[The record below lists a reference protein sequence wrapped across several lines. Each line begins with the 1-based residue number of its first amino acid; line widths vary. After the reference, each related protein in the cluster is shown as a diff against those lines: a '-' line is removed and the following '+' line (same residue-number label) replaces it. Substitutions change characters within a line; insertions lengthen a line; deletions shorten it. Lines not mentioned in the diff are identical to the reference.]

1 MKILII
7 SDLHYPY
14 AHKDSLDFL
23 KAVKSWLK
31 PDRVVNI
38 GDEVDYHAISFHD
51 KDPDLDNATQELLR
65 AREDIKKLEKVFPK
79 MDLLHSNHGSLVFR
93 KRKFYGLPDYI
104 IKDYADILDVN
115 KKKWKWH
122 DKILLTDK
130 FGSYYF
136 VHNMNKDPMKSSMS
150 IGTNLIQGHF
160 HTDFQIKYWSSP
172 EALRF
177 GMTVGCLI
185 DKDSL
190 AFAYSRVNIRRPIL
204 GCAVIED
211 GIPQLIPMV
220 LEKGNRW
227 TGKI

>member
-14 AHKDSLDFL
+14 AHKDSLPFL

-31 PDRVVNI
+31 PDKVINI

-51 KDPDLDNATQELLR
+51 KDPDLDNATQELLK
-65 AREDIKKLEKVFPK
+65 ARDDIKKLEKVFPK

-93 KRKFYGLPDYI
+93 KRKYHGLPDYI

-115 KKKWKWH
+115 KKNWKWH
-122 DKILLTDK
+122 DKLILHDK
-130 FGSYYF
+130 YGSYYF
-136 VHNMNKDPMKSSMS
+136 VHNMNKDPLKSSMS
-150 IGTNLIQGHF
+150 IGMNFIQGHY

-172 EALRF
+172 EALKW
-177 GMTVGCLI
+177 GLSVGCLI

-204 GCAVIED
+204 GCAYIED
-211 GIPQLIPMV
+211 GIPNLIPMV

-227 TGKI
+227 IGKI

>member
-14 AHKDSLDFL
+14 AHKDSLPFL

-51 KDPDLDNATQELLR
+51 KDPDLDNATQELLK
-65 AREDIKKLEKVFPK
+65 ARDDIKKLEKVFPK

-93 KRKFYGLPDYI
+93 KRKYHGLPDYI

-115 KKKWKWH
+115 KKNWKWH
-122 DKILLTDK
+122 DKLILHDK
-130 FGSYYF
+130 HGSYYF
-136 VHNMNKDPMKSSMS
+136 VHNMNKDPLKSSMA
-150 IGTNLIQGHF
+150 IGMNFIQGHY

-172 EALRF
+172 EALKW
-177 GMTVGCLI
+177 GLSVGCLI

-204 GCAVIED
+204 GCAYIED
-211 GIPQLIPMV
+211 GIPNLIPMV

-227 TGKI
+227 IGRI

>member
-1 MKILII
+1 MKILVI

-14 AHKDSLDFL
+14 AHKDSLEFL

-51 KDPDLDNATQELLR
+51 KDPDLDNATQELLK
-65 AREDIKKLEKVFPK
+65 ARDDIKKLEKVFPK
-79 MDLLHSNHGSLVFR
+79 MDLLHSNHGSLVVR
-93 KRKFYGLPDYI
+93 KRKYHGLPDYI

-115 KKKWKWH
+115 KKNWKWH
-122 DKILLTDK
+122 DKLLLKDK
-130 FGSYYF
+130 FGTYYF
-136 VHNMNKDPMKSSMS
+136 VHNMNKDPMKSSMA
-150 IGTNLIQGHF
+150 IGMNLIQGHY

>member
-1 MKILII
+1 MKTLII

-14 AHKDSLDFL
+14 AHKDSLPFL

-51 KDPDLDNATQELLR
+51 KDPDLDNATQELLK
-65 AREDIKKLEKVFPK
+65 ARDDIKKLEKVFPK

-93 KRKFYGLPDYI
+93 KRKYHGLPDYI

-115 KKKWKWH
+115 KKNWKWH
-122 DKILLTDK
+122 DKLLLKDK
-130 FGSYYF
+130 FGTYYF
-136 VHNMNKDPMKSSMS
+136 VHNMNKDPMKSSMA
-150 IGTNLIQGHF
+150 IGMNLIQGHY

>member
-1 MKILII
+1 
-7 SDLHYPY
+7 
-14 AHKDSLDFL
+14 
-23 KAVKSWLK
+23 
-31 PDRVVNI
+31 
-38 GDEVDYHAISFHD
+38 
-51 KDPDLDNATQELLR
+51 
-65 AREDIKKLEKVFPK
+65 
-79 MDLLHSNHGSLVFR
+79 
-93 KRKFYGLPDYI
+93 
-104 IKDYADILDVN
+104 
-115 KKKWKWH
+115 
-122 DKILLTDK
+122 
-130 FGSYYF
+130 
-136 VHNMNKDPMKSSMS
+136 MNKDPMKSSMS
-150 IGTNLIQGHF
+150 IGMNLIQGHF
-160 HTDFQIKYWSSP
+160 HTDFCIKYWSSP

>member
-1 MKILII
+1 MKTLII
-7 SDLHYPY
+7 SDLHFPY
-14 AHKDSLDFL
+14 AHKDSLPFL

-51 KDPDLDNATQELLR
+51 KDPDLDNATQELLK
-65 AREDIKKLEKVFPK
+65 AREDIKKLEKLFPK

-93 KRKFYGLPDYI
+93 KRKYHGLPDYI

-115 KKKWKWH
+115 KKNWKWH
-122 DKILLTDK
+122 DKLILHDK
-130 FGSYYF
+130 YGSYYF
-136 VHNMNKDPMKSSMS
+136 VHNMNKDPLKSSMAIS
-150 IGTNLIQGHF
+150 MNFIQGHF

-172 EALRF
+172 EALKW

-204 GCAVIED
+204 GCAYIEN
-211 GIPQLIPMV
+211 GIPNLIPMV

-227 TGKI
+227 IGKI

>member
-1 MKILII
+1 MKTLII
-7 SDLHYPY
+7 SDLHFPY
-14 AHKDSLDFL
+14 AHKDSLPFL

-51 KDPDLDNATQELLR
+51 KDPDLDNATQELLK
-65 AREDIKKLEKVFPK
+65 AREDIKKLEKLFPK

-93 KRKFYGLPDYI
+93 KRKYHGLPDYI

-115 KKKWKWH
+115 KKNWKWH
-122 DKILLTDK
+122 DKLILHDK
-130 FGSYYF
+130 YGSYYF
-136 VHNMNKDPMKSSMS
+136 VHNMNKDPLKSSMS
-150 IGTNLIQGHF
+150 IGMNFIQGHY

-172 EALRF
+172 EALKW
-177 GMTVGCLI
+177 GLSVGCLI

-204 GCAVIED
+204 GCAYIED
-211 GIPQLIPMV
+211 GIPNLIPMV

-227 TGKI
+227 IGKI

>member
-1 MKILII
+1 MKTLII
-7 SDLHYPY
+7 SDLHFPY
-14 AHKDSLDFL
+14 AHKDSLPFL

-65 AREDIKKLEKVFPK
+65 AREDIKKLEKLFPK

-93 KRKFYGLPDYI
+93 KRKYHGLPDYI

-115 KKKWKWH
+115 KKNWKWH
-122 DKILLTDK
+122 DKLILHDK
-130 FGSYYF
+130 YGSYYF
-136 VHNMNKDPMKSSMS
+136 VHNMNKDPLKSSMS
-150 IGTNLIQGHF
+150 IGMNFIQGHY

-172 EALRF
+172 EALKW
-177 GMTVGCLI
+177 GLSVGCLI

-204 GCAVIED
+204 GCAYIED
-211 GIPQLIPMV
+211 GIPNLIPMV
-220 LEKGNRW
+220 LKKGNRW
-227 TGKI
+227 IGKI

>member
-14 AHKDSLDFL
+14 AHKDSLEFL

-65 AREDIKKLEKVFPK
+65 ARDDIKKLEKVFPK

-93 KRKFYGLPDYI
+93 NRKFYGLPDYI

-115 KKKWKWH
+115 KKNWKWH
-122 DKILLTDK
+122 DKLILKDK

-150 IGTNLIQGHF
+150 IGMNLIQGHF
-160 HTDFQIKYWSSP
+160 HTDFCTKFWSSP

-227 TGKI
+227 SGKI

>member
-1 MKILII
+1 MKTLII

-14 AHKDSLDFL
+14 AHKDSLPFL

-65 AREDIKKLEKVFPK
+65 AREDIKKLEKLFPK

-93 KRKFYGLPDYI
+93 KRKYHGLPDYI

-115 KKKWKWH
+115 KKNWKWH
-122 DKILLTDK
+122 DKLILHDK
-130 FGSYYF
+130 YGSYYF
-136 VHNMNKDPMKSSMS
+136 VHNMNKDPLKSSMS
-150 IGTNLIQGHF
+150 IGMNFIQGHY

-172 EALRF
+172 EALKW
-177 GMTVGCLI
+177 GLSVGCLI

-204 GCAVIED
+204 GCAYIED
-211 GIPQLIPMV
+211 GIPNLIPMV

-227 TGKI
+227 IGRI

>member
-1 MKILII
+1 MKTLII
-7 SDLHYPY
+7 SDLHFPY
-14 AHKDSLDFL
+14 AHKDSLPFL

-51 KDPDLDNATQELLR
+51 KDPDLDNATQELLK
-65 AREDIKKLEKVFPK
+65 AREDIKKLEKLFPK

-93 KRKFYGLPDYI
+93 KRKYYGLPDYI
-104 IKDYADILDVN
+104 IKDYPDILDVN
-115 KKKWKWH
+115 KKNWKWH
-122 DKILLTDK
+122 DKLILHDK
-130 FGSYYF
+130 YGSYYF
-136 VHNMNKDPMKSSMS
+136 VHNMNKDPLKSSMA
-150 IGTNLIQGHF
+150 IGMNFIQGHY

-172 EALRF
+172 EALKW
-177 GMTVGCLI
+177 GLSVGCLI

-204 GCAVIED
+204 GCAYIED
-211 GIPQLIPMV
+211 GIPNLIPMV

-227 TGKI
+227 IGKI

>member
-14 AHKDSLDFL
+14 AHKDSLPFL

-51 KDPDLDNATQELLR
+51 KDPDLDNATQELLK
-65 AREDIKKLEKVFPK
+65 ARDDIKKLEKVFPK

-93 KRKFYGLPDYI
+93 KRKYHGLPDYI

-115 KKKWKWH
+115 KKNWKWH
-122 DKILLTDK
+122 DKLILHDK
-130 FGSYYF
+130 YGSYYF
-136 VHNMNKDPMKSSMS
+136 VHNMNKDPLKSSMS
-150 IGTNLIQGHF
+150 IGMNFIQGHY

-172 EALRF
+172 EALKW
-177 GMTVGCLI
+177 GLSVGCLI

-204 GCAVIED
+204 GCAYIED
-211 GIPQLIPMV
+211 GIPNLIPMV

-227 TGKI
+227 IGRI

>member
-1 MKILII
+1 MKTLII
-7 SDLHYPY
+7 SDLHFPY
-14 AHKDSLDFL
+14 AHKDSLPFL

-51 KDPDLDNATQELLR
+51 KDPDLDNATQELLK
-65 AREDIKKLEKVFPK
+65 AREDIKKLEKLFPK

-93 KRKFYGLPDYI
+93 KRKYYGLPDYI

-115 KKKWKWH
+115 KKNWKWH
-122 DKILLTDK
+122 DKLILHDK
-130 FGSYYF
+130 YGSYYF
-136 VHNMNKDPMKSSMS
+136 VHNMNKDPLKSSMA
-150 IGTNLIQGHF
+150 IGMNFIQGHY

-172 EALRF
+172 EALRW
-177 GMTVGCLI
+177 GISVGCLI
-185 DKDSL
+185 DKDSM

-204 GCAVIED
+204 GCAYIED
-211 GIPQLIPMV
+211 GIPNLIPMV

-227 TGKI
+227 IGKV

>member
-14 AHKDSLDFL
+14 AHKDSLSFL
-23 KAVKSWLK
+23 KEVKSWLK
-31 PDRVVNI
+31 PDKVVNI

-93 KRKFYGLPDYI
+93 KRKYHGLPNYI
-104 IKDYADILDVN
+104 IKDYADILDVD
-115 KKKWKWH
+115 KKNWKWY
-122 DKILLTDK
+122 DKLLLTDK

-136 VHNMNKDPMKSSMS
+136 VHNMNKDPLKSSMS
-150 IGTNLIQGHF
+150 IGMNFIQGHF
-160 HTDFQIKYWSSP
+160 HTDFQLKYWSSP
-172 EALRF
+172 EALRW

-185 DKDSL
+185 DKDSM

-204 GCAVIED
+204 GCGIIQD

-220 LEKGNRW
+220 LKKGNRW
-227 TGKI
+227 VGHL

>member
-7 SDLHYPY
+7 SDLHFPY
-14 AHKDSLDFL
+14 AHKDSLPFL
-23 KAVKSWLK
+23 KTVKSWLK

-51 KDPDLDNATQELLR
+51 KDPDLDNATQELLK
-65 AREDIKKLEKVFPK
+65 ARKDIKKLEKLFPK

-93 KRKFYGLPDYI
+93 KRKYHGLPDYI

-115 KKKWKWH
+115 KKNWKWH
-122 DKILLTDK
+122 DKLILHDK
-130 FGSYYF
+130 YGSYYF
-136 VHNMNKDPMKSSMS
+136 VHNMNKDPLKSSMS
-150 IGTNLIQGHF
+150 IGMNFIQGHY

-172 EALRF
+172 EALRW
-177 GMTVGCLI
+177 GISVGCLI
-185 DKDSL
+185 DKDSM

-204 GCAVIED
+204 GCAYIED
-211 GIPQLIPMV
+211 GIPNLIPMV

-227 TGKI
+227 IGKV

>member
-1 MKILII
+1 MKTLII
-7 SDLHYPY
+7 SDLHFPY
-14 AHKDSLDFL
+14 AHKDSLPFL

-51 KDPDLDNATQELLR
+51 KDPDLDNATQELLK
-65 AREDIKKLEKVFPK
+65 AREDIKKLEKLFPK

-93 KRKFYGLPDYI
+93 KRKYHGLPDYI
-104 IKDYADILDVN
+104 IKDYPDILDVN
-115 KKKWKWH
+115 KKNWKWH
-122 DKILLTDK
+122 DKLILHDK
-130 FGSYYF
+130 YGSYYF
-136 VHNMNKDPMKSSMS
+136 VHNMNKDPLKSSMAIS
-150 IGTNLIQGHF
+150 MNFIQGHF

-172 EALRF
+172 EALKW

-204 GCAVIED
+204 GCAYIEN
-211 GIPQLIPMV
+211 GIPNLIPMV

-227 TGKI
+227 IGKI

>member
-51 KDPDLDNATQELLR
+51 KDPDLDNATQELLK
-65 AREDIKKLEKVFPK
+65 AREDIKKLEKLFPK

-93 KRKFYGLPDYI
+93 KRKYHGLPDYI

-115 KKKWKWH
+115 KKNWKWH
-122 DKILLTDK
+122 DKLILHDK
-130 FGSYYF
+130 YGSYYF
-136 VHNMNKDPMKSSMS
+136 VHNMNKDPLKSSMS
-150 IGTNLIQGHF
+150 IGMNFIQGHY

-172 EALRF
+172 EALRW
-177 GMTVGCLI
+177 GISVGCLI

-204 GCAVIED
+204 GCAYIED
-211 GIPQLIPMV
+211 GIPNLIPMV
-220 LEKGNRW
+220 LEKGNHW
-227 TGKI
+227 IGKI

>member
-14 AHKDSLDFL
+14 AHKDSLPFL
-23 KAVKSWLK
+23 KEVKSWLK
-31 PDRVVNI
+31 PERVVNI

-93 KRKFYGLPDYI
+93 KRKYHGLPNYI

-115 KKKWKWH
+115 KKNWKWH
-122 DKILLTDK
+122 DKLLLTDK

-136 VHNMNKDPMKSSMS
+136 VHNMNKDPLKSSMS
-150 IGTNLIQGHF
+150 IGMNFIQGHF
-160 HTDFQIKYWSSP
+160 HTDFQLKYWASP

-185 DKDSL
+185 DKDSM

-204 GCAVIED
+204 GCGIVQD
-211 GIPQLIPMV
+211 GVPQLIPMV
-220 LEKGNRW
+220 LKKGNRW
-227 TGKI
+227 VGHL